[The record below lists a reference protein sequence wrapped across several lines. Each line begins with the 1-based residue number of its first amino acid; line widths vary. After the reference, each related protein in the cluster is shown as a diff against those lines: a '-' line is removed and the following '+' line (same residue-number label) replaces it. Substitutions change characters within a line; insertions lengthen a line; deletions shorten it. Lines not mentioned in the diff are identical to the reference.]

1 MKQRVRKARSK
12 DTLYS
17 PVGSTPKHGL
27 INPASSPGSFAFDM
41 DILKPSKKKYSP
53 DSHGK
58 GPSPTPVQRSNGN
71 SSKMSFSSV
80 SELKDHASSRL
91 EDLKR
96 SLEASHSQSI
106 KDAEANSARLSKRI
120 KLQSQTCLQVMEQ
133 SEKDY
138 KKVSDRISQ
147 DMEEMKAS
155 FAEFMTEAHATAS
168 RAIEQLRHSYG
179 LTSASS
185 CKA

>member
-120 KLQSQTCLQVMEQ
+120 K
-133 SEKDY
+133 
-138 KKVSDRISQ
+138 
-147 DMEEMKAS
+147 AS

-168 RAIEQLRHSYG
+168 RVCKVSIPEISASIEKAIEQLRHSYG